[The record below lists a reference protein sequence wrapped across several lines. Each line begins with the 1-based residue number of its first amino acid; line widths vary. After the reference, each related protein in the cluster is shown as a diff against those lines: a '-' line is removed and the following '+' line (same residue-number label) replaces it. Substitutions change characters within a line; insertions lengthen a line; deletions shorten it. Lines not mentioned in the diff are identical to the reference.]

1 MILTK
6 KNKLLLK
13 TVLICIIIV
22 IFIITIIIYFLLK
35 NKKEKFEGS
44 KNYEEEVLLKEPLN
58 DIHTI
63 NINTPNNSYIPKNI
77 YLTWETSDIEKMPPN
92 MKESIE
98 LLKSVNNDC
107 NVYIFDKDHRVNFIK
122 KYFKTE
128 VLDAYN
134 SLVPGAFKADVWRY
148 CVLYKYG
155 GIYQDIKMQPING
168 FKYSEIL
175 VNDKEY
181 YVKDIDGSGGGV
193 YNAVLICKPNNKVL
207 LKTINNIIENVKN
220 KYYGE
225 SSLYPTG
232 PMLIKKFF
240 TEKEINDMEMQLA
253 VEYDSENNDIHI
265 VKFNGRQILKMYNG
279 YRQEVKKLGMKHHYH
294 MWVDKEIYQ

>member
-22 IFIITIIIYFLLK
+22 IFILIIYFLY
-35 NKKEKFEGS
+35 KKEKFEGVN
-44 KNYEEEVLLKEPLN
+44 NYEEEILLKEPLN
-58 DIHTI
+58 DIITI
-63 NINTPNNSYIPKNI
+63 NINPSNDLSIPNNI
-77 YLTWETSDIEKMPPN
+77 YLTWETSMNEMPPK

-98 LLKSVNNDC
+98 LLKNVNNDC
-107 NVYIFDKDHRVNFIK
+107 NVYIFDKDQRVNFIK

-128 VLDAYN
+128 ILDAYN

-148 CVLYKYG
+148 CILYKYG

-168 FKYSEIL
+168 FKYSELL
-175 VNDKEY
+175 VNNKEY
-181 YVKDIDGSGGGV
+181 YVRDVDFSGRGI

-207 LKTINNIIENVKN
+207 LKTINNIIYNVKN

-232 PMLIKKFF
+232 PMLMKNFF

-265 VKFNGRQILKMYNG
+265 VKFNGRQILKMYDG
-279 YRQEVKKLGMKHHYH
+279 YRQEVKNLGMKHHYH
-294 MWVDKEIYQ
+294 MWADKEIYKQDNI

>member
-1 MILTK
+1 L
-6 KNKLLLK
+6 
-13 TVLICIIIV
+13 
-22 IFIITIIIYFLLK
+22 Y
-35 NKKEKFEGS
+35 KKEKFEGEE
-44 KNYEEEVLLKEPLN
+44 NYEEEILLKEPLN

-63 NINTPNNSYIPKNI
+63 DINTSNDLSIPKNI
-77 YLTWETSDIEKMPPN
+77 YLTWETSMNEMPPK

-98 LLKSVNNDC
+98 LLKNVNNDC
-107 NVYIFDKDHRVNFIK
+107 NVYIFDKDQRVNFIK

-128 VLDAYN
+128 ILDAYN

-148 CVLYKYG
+148 CILYKYG

-168 FKYSEIL
+168 FKYSELL
-175 VNDKEY
+175 VNNKEY
-181 YVKDIDGSGGGV
+181 YVKDIDGSGRGI

-207 LKTINNIIENVKN
+207 LKTINNIIYNVKN

-232 PMLIKKFF
+232 PMLMKKFF

-265 VKFNGRQILKMYNG
+265 VKFNDRQILKMYDG
-279 YRQEVKKLGMKHHYH
+279 YRKDQKNLGMKPHHH
-294 MWVDKEIYQ
+294 MWANKEIYK